1 VKKIQPHEF
10 SGATADDSSS
20 LGLRPHSHHAA
31 ACYFIGRKK
40 CEATLGNVSIFKLI
54 ATALNRLKKQT
65 INHKN

>member
-40 CEATLGNVSIFKLI
+40 CEATLRNVSILKLI